1 MNWLIVSVIF
11 TLSAVILVWPLWR
24 HADAPLPAGI
34 ENDLD
39 ESGQDVSDERKRLLI
54 NLRSLRADH
63 AEGKLAEADFLRLE
77 RECEQQLALLMDGSV
92 PSPVQHPQGVS
103 PPGTAAKLL
112 VPARQQVVQ
121 PRPDLHRTGS
131 VILILFVAIAS
142 LMLFNQFW
150 KPSPQP
156 RAVAAEHSDGAPDVA
171 AMISRL
177 EARLAAKPDDVDGQ
191 LMLARS
197 YANLGRVQDAI
208 KAWRKALEL
217 KPGENE
223 ALGGMIAM
231 LLKGGD
237 ESSAHEALGL
247 IAEMRRQEPE
257 EAAWLWYQ
265 GLAYN
270 RLGQTEKAKASL
282 KTMLKM
288 LPPESE
294 NAEMAREALRLPEQ

>member
-1 MNWLIVSVIF
+1 
-11 TLSAVILVWPLWR
+11 
-24 HADAPLPAGI
+24 
-34 ENDLD
+34 
-39 ESGQDVSDERKRLLI
+39 
-54 NLRSLRADH
+54 
-63 AEGKLAEADFLRLE
+63 
-77 RECEQQLALLMDGSV
+77 
-92 PSPVQHPQGVS
+92 
-103 PPGTAAKLL
+103 
-112 VPARQQVVQ
+112 
-121 PRPDLHRTGS
+121 
-131 VILILFVAIAS
+131 VILILFVALSSI
-142 LMLFNQFW
+142 MLFQHFW
-150 KPSPQP
+150 KPSPEPQ
-156 RAVAAEHSDGAPDVA
+156 AAAADHGDGAPDVA

-177 EARLAAKPDDVDGQ
+177 ETRLAAKPDDVDGQ

-197 YANLGRVQDAI
+197 YVNLGRVQDAI
-208 KAWRKALEL
+208 KAWRKVLEL

-223 ALGGMIAM
+223 AMGGMVVM

-270 RLGQTEKAKASL
+270 RLGQTEKAKDSL

-294 NAEMAREALRLPEQ
+294 NAEMAREALRLLEQ